1 MLIHLTV
8 IQGCPFCDEVLK
20 AWPKMVKKY
29 PGVDFYATCLGK
41 DTLPEVEDGKIFPI
55 IGCVSAEPGQD
66 PFIDEIS
73 GAIYE
78 QQLTEFIERSLRKA
92 GKES

>member
-29 PGVDFYATCLGK
+29 PGVDFYATCLDAGK
-41 DTLPEVEDGKIFPI
+41 LPEVEDGKVFPI
-55 IGCVSAEPGQD
+55 VGCVSAKPGQD

-92 GKES
+92 GKE